1 MFPPKKIR
9 RFALNLV
16 MGCQIILKVSEF
28 SVNLDPLIQSI
39 PGARSAHCVHAILT
53 LCPDGYG
60 RDRQEER
67 NSLGVN
73 KYPKSHS
80 AKAC

>member
-1 MFPPKKIR
+1 
-9 RFALNLV
+9 

-39 PGARSAHCVHAILT
+39 PGARFAHCARAILA
-53 LCPDGYG
+53 LCPDWYG

-73 KYPKSHS
+73 KYPKSYS
-80 AKAC
+80 VKACQRSHKT